1 MPLSVLAQRIKQS
14 APDADPLDVVR
25 TELEGL
31 HAEGIIKVPSTVW
44 RQWGDLSTSITAWA
58 TIVRAVHDG
67 LLRYGDLIYG
77 AGATVMGSV
86 SHCRRARSWRSATLI
101 PLAWPLRCGCTK
113 RRAICPT

>member
-67 LLRYGDLIYG
+67 LLRYGDLI
-77 AGATVMGSV
+77 
-86 SHCRRARSWRSATLI
+86 
-101 PLAWPLRCGCTK
+101 
-113 RRAICPT
+113 